1 MIKINIWILDADSG
15 VSLLYTAY
23 MDFHVNED
31 LVSGL
36 LTALNQFSSVELK
49 QPIESIEMS
58 GLRWVYLSD
67 PNSGLLFIAA
77 DKKDVSADLLS
88 ARLNVIK
95 QTFIQEYD
103 IKDQVW
109 REKWDGNV
117 ERFFPFKDI
126 IDEYYTQWKQVA
138 EVQNVAEFFD
148 ILLVFQQILNR
159 LMDVIQG
166 HTTGWLKEKIH
177 LKIESMF
184 KNYQDH
190 RYVQEN
196 EELQKLTYNRDDGF
210 NIIDINPQNCDM
222 MVVEKQI
229 INLIRRVVQIIRGEV
244 GISQSINFFI
254 QENIFNYILSNLD
267 LLKSL
272 SLDHFLLQVFLE
284 A

>member
-1 MIKINIWILDADSG
+1 
-15 VSLLYTAY
+15 
-23 MDFHVNED
+23 
-31 LVSGL
+31 
-36 LTALNQFSSVELK
+36 
-49 QPIESIEMS
+49 
-58 GLRWVYLSD
+58 
-67 PNSGLLFIAA
+67 
-77 DKKDVSADLLS
+77 
-88 ARLNVIK
+88 
-95 QTFIQEYD
+95 
-103 IKDQVW
+103 
-109 REKWDGNV
+109 
-117 ERFFPFKDI
+117 
-126 IDEYYTQWKQVA
+126 
-138 EVQNVAEFFD
+138 
-148 ILLVFQQILNR
+148 
-159 LMDVIQG
+159 MDVIQG